1 MICVVLAFVIAL
13 CSVVRGGDEK
23 PVIGE
28 VEITRGELVSELS
41 VFIVNNGSTD
51 FRFPTGARG
60 AGQSVPEDRIAGGGT
75 GLKVVPHLTFERAD
89 SVRAPYQSIHFRAP
103 IFTSPQNRGMEE
115 QVFVV
120 PAGKRRLYYSF
131 KVPSEYVIGRFKHGV
146 LPRPDIYEPLK
157 ARGGGYGPIE
167 SVGAITITRLI
178 DVTDKKAA
186 LKDDEKR

>member
-1 MICVVLAFVIAL
+1 MRCGVLAFALAL
-13 CSVVRGGDEK
+13 CSVVRGAGDK

-41 VFIVNNGSTD
+41 VFIVNNGSTE
-51 FRFPTGARG
+51 FRFPTGAKG
-60 AGQSVPEDRIAGGGT
+60 AGDSVPENRIAGGGT
-75 GLKVVPHLTFERAD
+75 GLKAVPHLTFERVD
-89 SVRAPYQSIHFRAP
+89 SVRAPHRSIHFMAP
-103 IFTSPQNRGMEE
+103 VFTSPQNRGMEE

-146 LPRPDIYEPLK
+146 LPRPDIYEPLRAK
-157 ARGGGYGPIE
+157 GGGYGPIE

-178 DVTDKKAA
+178 DVTDKKVIRR
-186 LKDDEKR
+186 DGNR